1 MKVTKARGAT
11 RGGGGK
17 GEMGAT
23 GRLPTGCPAAS
34 GGTTDE
40 RVLADPEGSRST

>member
-1 MKVTKARGAT
+1 MKVTKARGA
-11 RGGGGK
+11 RWGGGGK

-23 GRLPTGCPAAS
+23 GRFPIGRPAAS
-34 GGTTDE
+34 GGTTHE

>member
-11 RGGGGK
+11 WGGGGK
-17 GEMGAT
+17 GKMGAT
-23 GRLPTGCPAAS
+23 GRLPIGCPAAF
-34 GGTTDE
+34 GRTMDE